1 MIKLSIVNEVNGR
14 TFGSQWESQPEKNEY
29 LDKQITKKSWG
40 KNERHISESEMTEE
54 LRSRIISTVVIEA
67 TEDQPEQ
74 TIHLVKADYVV
85 TETDSESDDDLH
97 NKLAIQAR
105 AVEFA
110 KIDVNLMEALA
121 EKELGNLAPMES
133 YLAAR
138 QAIKDNNPKR

>member
-1 MIKLSIVNEVNGR
+1 MIKLQIVNEVNGR
-14 TFGSQWESQPEKNEY
+14 TYGSQWESQAEKNEY
-29 LDKQITKKSWG
+29 LDKMIAKQTWG

-67 TEDQPEQ
+67 TEDHPEQ
-74 TIHLVKADYVV
+74 TIHLVKADYVI
-85 TETDSESDDDLH
+85 TEIDSESDNDLH
-97 NKLAIQAR
+97 NQLAIQAR
-105 AVEFA
+105 SVEFG
-110 KIDVNLMEALA
+110 KIDVQLMEALA